1 MEVNLAWNLKGAL
14 NPVHYNSAEELG
26 GLHASSVFLFLF
38 FFFASSGSHSRIECI
53 AFTLS

>member
-1 MEVNLAWNLKGAL
+1 MNLAWNLKGAL

-38 FFFASSGSHSRIECI
+38 FFSLRAGVIPESSV
-53 AFTLS
+53 